1 MTSAYYSKTCVKQPL
16 SKRPKIGFQDQ
27 LWLNGGQ
34 KYCRMLQG
42 EHPAIGSILQ
52 YFRHSLSYRLSLI
65 SLFCLFLSGRFT
77 QVLLSVYCTY
87 LNALLISSITKAN
100 CSIMNSEPPDQTAPK
115 VHDKSMGSYCLQ
127 YRLPRRDQMTIL
139 NQGCC
144 FQVLY
149 VLSISEGS
157 EFVSSFFQF

>member
-1 MTSAYYSKTCVKQPL
+1 MTSAYYSKTCVKRPL

-34 KYCRMLQG
+34 KYCRMPQG
-42 EHPAIGSILQ
+42 EHSAI
-52 YFRHSLSYRLSLI
+52 LSTFIKLYRLSLR

-77 QVLLSVYCTY
+77 QVLLWVYCIY
-87 LNALLISSITKAN
+87 LNALLIGSITKAN
-100 CSIMNSEPPDQTAPK
+100 CPIMNSEPPDQTAPK

-144 FQVLY
+144 FPVCTFSLFQKD
-149 VLSISEGS
+149 LSLIGA
-157 EFVSSFFQF
+157 FFQF